1 MFDRIGR
8 LLRPRPSVA
17 VTSIWQRDTARFPPF
32 RGTFHYLLTGRGNLL
47 CTGGHFVEMQDESIE
62 ATALLGV
69 VADDNRQVMFLL
81 APNLDRIEVR
91 DDGLRAAALSA
102 CVVQGE
108 TQGSI
113 RLRHPLAPVRFLGV
127 TAAGAGGPGGCVVF
141 NTLGETELDRYTCV
155 PVLATALSPQLELAA
170 AELAAASARPMRA
183 ELVVSHIEQ
192 GLLRPALAEAV
203 LRVLPWDE
211 LTVLARI
218 FMVQQGARDG
228 ALDVLSGCLGENR
241 WFAQVLP
248 ALVAWQATRPA
259 VPGHRMES
267 PVSDQFAGDPL
278 EGFGHVQVGF
288 ALNALA
294 RAEIRPRQQA
304 CLVASVQ
311 DDGAYLVDWLA
322 YHFSIGFE
330 HAFIYA
336 NDTADGSEAL
346 HQALAGSGM
355 VTVMHNH
362 VGRHFGAHHKAY
374 AHALT
379 LLPQVLDYRWC
390 AILGIDEYF
399 AFDRGMFRGAQDFLA
414 WQETQPV
421 DAVALC
427 RQVFFADRKDGWRDA
442 FTPARFC
449 MREPRTNPL
458 VKSIFKPRAFWNAHP
473 HFPHSTM
480 NAPFVYRTETG
491 ALHHHAG
498 VRDRPAAHAANPSA
512 AIAWVNHYRLRSASE
527 ALWKLAGGH
536 ETVPAGLALS
546 ISRDFLAL
554 ADTADPV
561 DDRRILACA
570 AGLEP
575 WLARL
580 RAAPGVAA
588 AEARV
593 KARFGTGLNRTAR
606 NFVHA
611 PGAPPGSEPA
621 EIAAFRAVLAGLM
634 LDQAA

>member
-8 LLRPRPSVA
+8 LLRPRPPA
-17 VTSIWQRDTARFPPF
+17 AAATSIWQRDTARFPPF

-47 CTGGHFVEMQDESIE
+47 CTGGHFVEMQDESTK
-62 ATALLGV
+62 ATALVGMV
-69 VADDNRQVMFLL
+69 PDDNRQVMFLL
-81 APNLDRIEVR
+81 APNLERIELR

-102 CVVQGE
+102 GVVQGE

-127 TAAGAGGPGGCVVF
+127 TAAGVGGPGGCVVF
-141 NTLGETELDRYTCV
+141 NTLGETELDRFTCV

-170 AELAAASARPMRA
+170 AELAAASVRPMRA
-183 ELVVSHIEQ
+183 ELVVSHLER
-192 GLLRPALAEAV
+192 GLLRPSLAETV

-211 LTVLARI
+211 LAVLARM
-218 FMVQQGARDG
+218 FMAQKGARNG
-228 ALDVLSGCLGENR
+228 ALDVVSGCLGENR

-248 ALVAWQATRPA
+248 ALVAWQGARPA
-259 VPGHRMES
+259 VPGHHLES
-267 PVSDQFAGDPL
+267 PVSDEFAGDPL

-294 RAEIRPRQQA
+294 RADMRPRRQA

-311 DDGAYLVDWLA
+311 NEGAYLVDWLA
-322 YHFSIGFE
+322 YHFSVGFE

-336 NDTADGSEAL
+336 NDTATVSDAL
-346 HQALAGSGM
+346 LRALAGSRM
-355 VTVMHNH
+355 VTVVHNR

-399 AFDRGMFRGAQDFLA
+399 AFDSRMFRGVQDYLA

-427 RQVFFADRKDGWRDA
+427 RQVFCANRQDVWRDA

-449 MREPRTNPL
+449 KREPRTNPL

-480 NAPFVYRTETG
+480 NAPFVYRTEAG

-512 AIAWVNHYRLRSASE
+512 ALAWINHYRLRSAPE
-527 ALWKLAGGH
+527 ALWKQAGVH
-536 ETVPAGLALS
+536 ETVPADLALS

-554 ADTADPV
+554 ADTTDLV

-570 AGLEP
+570 GGLEP

-580 RAAPGVAA
+580 RAAPGVAV
-588 AEARV
+588 AEARA
-593 KARFGTGLNRTAR
+593 KAGHGASLCKVAR
-606 NFVHA
+606 DFMQV
-611 PGAPPGSEPA
+611 PPGDGPA
-621 EIAAFRAVLAGLM
+621 EVAAFRAVLAGLP
-634 LDQAA
+634 LDQVA